1 MNTLIKLLPALGWM
15 RVHSV
20 KLAKG
25 LILMGWIVLLSVS
38 SWYALYFGI
47 ANIIAKMSVDRII
60 SIESRDLSKCHATLS
75 NRLQCFIADNDLNSR
90 GSPPLESML
99 RAVGF
104 ESLQLRESTQDQK
117 DEAYDV
123 LFRMTRDTLI
133 AHASSDKPTQADISY
148 RELIPGYFLLPEI
161 AGPQGTAKVL
171 VPVDVK
177 LWMEDYAQRAEA
189 ENRKIRLMDTF
200 IILLVLGAF
209 GSLIFL
215 TKDYLLPN
223 EKGGLSAYI
232 FRPILGMF
240 LALAMFVLDMAA
252 HAVLSNASFQEVRQE
267 TLYLLAFA
275 AGLLSEHAY
284 GLLLKRAEEV
294 LDRED
299 EDRKDPPEKI
309 DQAVEPPGKP
319 LNSETDRTGS

>member
-1 MNTLIKLLPALGWM
+1 MNDPRQLLIALAWF

-47 ANIIAKMSVDRII
+47 ANIIARMSVDRII
-60 SIESRDLSKCHATLS
+60 SIESRDVSKCHIS
-75 NRLQCFIADNDLNSR
+75 PSSRLQCFIADNALNSR
-90 GSPPLESML
+90 GSPPIESML
-99 RAVGF
+99 RASSF
-104 ESLQLRESTQDQK
+104 ESLELKPGAVDQIN
-117 DEAYDV
+117 DAYDA
-123 LFRMTRDTLI
+123 LFRMTRDTLL
-133 AHASSDKPTQADISY
+133 AHAALDKAGQQEAIAYS
-148 RELIPGYFLLPEI
+148 ELIPPGYFDLPKT
-161 AGPQGTAKVL
+161 AGGNSSAKV
-171 VPVDVK
+171 PIPADVK
-177 LWMEDYAQRAEA
+177 VWMEDYAQRVVA
-189 ENRKIRLMDTF
+189 ENRKIKLMDTF

-252 HAVLSNASFQEVRQE
+252 HAVLSNASFLDVRQE

-294 LDRED
+294 LND
-299 EDRKDPPEKI
+299 EDAAVSKAAATQPTESAGKD
-309 DQAVEPPGKP
+309 A
-319 LNSETDRTGS
+319 S

>member
-1 MNTLIKLLPALGWM
+1 MNDLRQLLITLAWF
-15 RVHSV
+15 RVYSV

-47 ANIIAKMSVDRII
+47 ANIIARMSVDRII
-60 SIESRDLSKCHATLS
+60 SIESRDASKCQTS
-75 NRLQCFIADNDLNSR
+75 PSSRLQCFIAENALNSR
-90 GSPPLESML
+90 GSPPIESML
-99 RAVGF
+99 RASSF
-104 ESLQLRESTQDQK
+104 ESLELKPGAVNQAND
-117 DEAYDV
+117 AYDA
-123 LFRMTRDTLI
+123 LFRMTRDTLL
-133 AHASSDKPTQADISY
+133 AHAALDKAGQQDITYS
-148 RELIPGYFLLPEI
+148 ELIPPGYFDLQKSVGGSG
-161 AGPQGTAKVL
+161 AAKV
-171 VPVDVK
+171 PIPADVK
-177 LWMEDYAQRAEA
+177 VWMEDYAQRVVAES
-189 ENRKIRLMDTF
+189 RKIKLMDTF

-252 HAVLSNASFQEVRQE
+252 HAVLSNASFLDVRQE

-294 LDRED
+294 LDQED
-299 EDRKDPPEKI
+299 EDIGRGGESDSTKKNPP
-309 DQAVEPPGKP
+309 AAGGA
-319 LNSETDRTGS
+319 SS

>member
-1 MNTLIKLLPALGWM
+1 MNDLRQLLITLVWF
-15 RVHSV
+15 RVYSV

-47 ANIIAKMSVDRII
+47 ANIIARMSVDRII
-60 SIESRDLSKCHATLS
+60 SIESRDASKCQTS
-75 NRLQCFIADNDLNSR
+75 PSSRLQCFIAENALNSR
-90 GSPPLESML
+90 GSPPIESML
-99 RAVGF
+99 RASSF
-104 ESLQLRESTQDQK
+104 ESLELKPGAVDQAN
-117 DEAYDV
+117 DAYDA
-123 LFRMTRDTLI
+123 LFRMTRDTLL
-133 AHASSDKPTQADISY
+133 AHAALDKAGQQDITYS
-148 RELIPGYFLLPEI
+148 ELIPPGYFDLQKTVGGSG
-161 AGPQGTAKVL
+161 AAKV
-171 VPVDVK
+171 PIPADVK
-177 LWMEDYAQRAEA
+177 VWMEDYAQRVVAES
-189 ENRKIRLMDTF
+189 RKIKLMDTF

-252 HAVLSNASFQEVRQE
+252 HAVLSNASFLDVRQE

-294 LDRED
+294 LND
-299 EDRKDPPEKI
+299 EDAAMSKAAATQPSESAGKD
-309 DQAVEPPGKP
+309 A
-319 LNSETDRTGS
+319 S

>member
-1 MNTLIKLLPALGWM
+1 MNDLRQLLITLAWF
-15 RVHSV
+15 RVYSV

-47 ANIIAKMSVDRII
+47 ANIIARMSVDRII
-60 SIESRDLSKCHATLS
+60 SIESRDAIKCQTS
-75 NRLQCFIADNDLNSR
+75 PSSRLQCFIAENALNSR
-90 GSPPLESML
+90 GSPPIESML
-99 RAVGF
+99 RASSF
-104 ESLQLRESTQDQK
+104 ESLELKPSAVNQAND
-117 DEAYDV
+117 AYDA
-123 LFRMTRDTLI
+123 LFRMTRDTLL
-133 AHASSDKPTQADISY
+133 AHAALDKAGQQDITYS
-148 RELIPGYFLLPEI
+148 ELIPPGYFDLQKSVGGSG
-161 AGPQGTAKVL
+161 AAKV
-171 VPVDVK
+171 PIPADVK
-177 LWMEDYAQRAEA
+177 VWMEDYAQRVVAES
-189 ENRKIRLMDTF
+189 RKIKLMDTF

-252 HAVLSNASFQEVRQE
+252 HAVLSNASFLDVRQE

-294 LDRED
+294 LDQED
-299 EDRKDPPEKI
+299 EDIGRGGESDSTKKNPP
-309 DQAVEPPGKP
+309 AAGGA
-319 LNSETDRTGS
+319 SS